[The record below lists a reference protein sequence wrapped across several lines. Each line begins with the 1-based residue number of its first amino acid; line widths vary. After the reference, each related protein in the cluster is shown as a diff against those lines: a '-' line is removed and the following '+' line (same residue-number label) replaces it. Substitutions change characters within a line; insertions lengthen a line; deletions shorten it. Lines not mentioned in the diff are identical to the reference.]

1 MREIQQALELVSTYL
16 QGIWLR
22 RRYFIITAWLVCP
35 AGWLYVYKMPPTYE
49 ANARLYVESSTF
61 LEPILRGL
69 TINTSQRDEINLM
82 ARTLLSRTNL
92 QKIAR
97 QADLDLQTRTDKEF
111 ELIIDKLQ
119 KEIKVSGT
127 SRENIYSITYSNPQ
141 PQIALKVVQETLNT
155 FMENRIGSSRADSQA
170 AQEFLDREIADYE
183 RRLAEA
189 EHKLS
194 EFKKQRMNILPGS
207 ESNYYSQL
215 AAEQQRLESARL
227 ELAELETRL
236 AAARGQLSGINPAD
250 GGSTNITTQFD
261 ERIKQLQSQLDMALI
276 RFTDNH
282 PDVLEIRRL
291 LDSLVKQREDELAAL
306 ANAASGSSGSGFVAT
321 QNSLYHEL
329 QLNAARL
336 ETEVASTR
344 VRVQAFANRVRELE
358 SRMNLIPEIEAEF
371 TGLNRDYSVTRSK
384 YEALLARREA
394 SELARRADASEQDV
408 QFRII
413 EPPRVPFE
421 PSGPNR
427 RLLYSLVL
435 LLGLG
440 AGVAI
445 AFLRSLISPV
455 LSRASQLA
463 MISDYPVFGVISH
476 TNKAKILRQV
486 RMHFVYFTALTASL
500 LMFYLILMSNDLI
513 FGRSAELL
521 MRMVR

>member
-1 MREIQQALELVSTYL
+1 MREIQQALELASTYL

-22 RRYFIITAWLVCP
+22 RRYLIITAWLVCT

-97 QADLDLQTRTDKEF
+97 QADLDLQTKTDKEF

-141 PQIALKVVQETLNT
+141 PQVALKVVQETLNT

-170 AQEFLDREIADYE
+170 AQEFLDREIAEYE

-207 ESNYYSQL
+207 ESNYYTQL
-215 AAEQQRLESARL
+215 AAEQQRLEGARL
-227 ELAELETRL
+227 ELSELETRL
-236 AAARGQLSGINPAD
+236 AAARGQLSGINPAE

-261 ERIKQLQSQLDMALI
+261 ERIRQLQSQLDMALI

-306 ANAASGSSGSGFVAT
+306 ANAASGSSNSGFVAT

-329 QLNAARL
+329 QLNVARL
-336 ETEVASTR
+336 ETEVASNR

-358 SRMNLIPEIEAEF
+358 ARMNLIPEIEAEF
-371 TGLNRDYSVTRSK
+371 SGLNRDYNVTRSK
-384 YEALLARREA
+384 YEALLSRREA

-435 LLGLG
+435 LVGLG
-440 AGVAI
+440 SGVAI

-463 MISDYPVFGVISH
+463 AISEYPVFGVVSH

-486 RMHFVYFTALTASL
+486 RLHLVYFTALTASL
-500 LMFYLILMSNDLI
+500 LMFYLVLMTNDLI

>member
-1 MREIQQALELVSTYL
+1 MREIQQALELLSTYL
-16 QGIWLR
+16 QGVWLR
-22 RRYFIITAWLVCP
+22 RRYIIITAWLVCP
-35 AGWLYVYKMPPTYE
+35 VGWFYVYKMPPTYE
-49 ANARLYVESSTF
+49 ASARLYVESSTF

-97 QADLDLQTRTDKEF
+97 QADLDIQTKTDQEF
-111 ELIIDKLQ
+111 EALIDSLL

-127 SRENIYSITYSNPQ
+127 SRENIYSISYTNPQ
-141 PQIALKVVQETLNT
+141 PQVALKVVQETLNT
-155 FMENRIGSSRADSQA
+155 FMENRIGSNRADSQA

-189 EHKLS
+189 EHRLS
-194 EFKKQRMNILPGS
+194 EFKQQRMNVLPGS

-215 AAEQQRLESARL
+215 AAEKQRLESAQL
-227 ELAELETRL
+227 ELSELETRL

-250 GGSTNITTQFD
+250 GSSSNITTQFD
-261 ERIKQLQSQLDMALI
+261 ERIRQLQSSLDNALI

-291 LDSLVKQREDELAAL
+291 LDSLVKQRENELAAL
-306 ANAASGSSGSGFVAT
+306 AKAGASNSGSGFVAT

-329 QLNAARL
+329 QLNVARL

-344 VRVQAFANRVRELE
+344 VRVRAFQNRVTELE
-358 SRMNLIPEIEAEF
+358 GRLNLIPEIEAEF
-371 TGLNRDYSVTRSK
+371 SGLNRDYNVTRSK

-394 SELARRADASEQDV
+394 AELARRADASEQDV
-408 QFRII
+408 QFKII

-427 RLLYSLVL
+427 RLLYSMVL
-435 LLGLG
+435 LVGII
-440 AGVAI
+440 AGVGM

-455 LSRASQLA
+455 LSRASQLST
-463 MISDYPVFGVISH
+463 ISNYPVFGVISH
-476 TNKAKILRQV
+476 TRKAQILRQA
-486 RMHFVYFTALTASL
+486 RMHFVYFSALSL
-500 LMFYLILMSNDLI
+500 LLMSFYIVLMSNDII

-521 MRMVR
+521 LRVVR

>member
-49 ANARLYVESSTF
+49 ASARLYVESSTF

-127 SRENIYSITYSNPQ
+127 SRENIYSISYSNPQ

-215 AAEQQRLESARL
+215 AAEQQRLEGARL

-250 GGSTNITTQFD
+250 GGSTNISTQFD
-261 ERIKQLQSQLDMALI
+261 ERIRQLQSQLDTALI

-306 ANAASGSSGSGFVAT
+306 ANAASGSTASGFVAT

-329 QLNAARL
+329 QLNVARL
-336 ETEVASTR
+336 ETEVASNK

-358 SRMNLIPEIEAEF
+358 ARMNLIPEIEAEF
-371 TGLNRDYSVTRSK
+371 SGLNRDYNVTRSK

-394 SELARRADASEQDV
+394 SELARRADA
-408 QFRII
+408 
-413 EPPRVPFE
+413 
-421 PSGPNR
+421 
-427 RLLYSLVL
+427 
-435 LLGLG
+435 
-440 AGVAI
+440 
-445 AFLRSLISPV
+445 
-455 LSRASQLA
+455 
-463 MISDYPVFGVISH
+463 
-476 TNKAKILRQV
+476 
-486 RMHFVYFTALTASL
+486 
-500 LMFYLILMSNDLI
+500 
-513 FGRSAELL
+513 
-521 MRMVR
+521 